1 MKEIPVLETERLVLR
16 PFGIEDAGEVQRL
29 AGDWAVADTTLNIPH
44 PYEDGMAEEWI
55 ATHQD
60 EFAKEQG
67 LTFAVTRKSDGCLV
81 GAMSLLSISKGH
93 QGDVRMHKFMVLI
106 LAGLFLLTAFCPVS
120 AESQKQLQIVDSLDI
135 EQVVSSFP
143 VGFTLMTQGKRQYVA
158 YYDVNHQMTI
168 AYREVD
174 SRKWEY
180 KRLDEKIGWDSHNM
194 VTMVADDKG
203 YLHVSGNMHCVP
215 LVYFRSTRPWD
226 IASLERV
233 VSMVGKQEQRVTYPN
248 FMRGPNNELIYHY
261 RDGSSGSGSEIYNVF
276 DSDSKSW
283 KRLLDTPLID
293 GQKKMNAYMTGPS
306 KGPDGWYH
314 LGWVWRDTPDCKTNH
329 DPSYA
334 RSRDLLHWETVEGKS
349 VELPI
354 YFETAGVLID
364 AVPSGGGII
373 NGSLGIGFDS
383 GKNVV
388 ATYHKFDENG
398 NTQVYAGRFENGRW
412 DINQVT
418 DWDYRWDFQG
428 GGSIISEIGLGTIS
442 PHGKG
447 KLAMSYRHDK
457 YGSGLL
463 VLDEKSLKLAGTE
476 KKPSWYPPGLGK
488 PESNFEGMQVRIAND
503 SGDDGDPASRYILR
517 WETLPPNRDRSRTGA
532 MPKPVMLRLIKL
544 Q

>member
-1 MKEIPVLETERLVLR
+1 M
-16 PFGIEDAGEVQRL
+16 
-29 AGDWAVADTTLNIPH
+29 N
-44 PYEDGMAEEWI
+44 
-55 ATHQD
+55 
-60 EFAKEQG
+60 
-67 LTFAVTRKSDGCLV
+67 
-81 GAMSLLSISKGH
+81 
-93 QGDVRMHKFMVLI
+93 KFMVFI
-106 LAGLFLLTAFCPVS
+106 LSSMFLLSVAYQAD
-120 AESQKQLQIVDSLDI
+120 AESPKRLQIVDSLEI
-135 EQVVSSFP
+135 EQVESSFP

-158 YYDVNHQMTI
+158 YYDANHQMTV
-168 AYREVD
+168 AYREVE

-180 KRLDEKIGWDSHNM
+180 KRLDEKIGWDSHNR
-194 VTMVADDKG
+194 VTMVADNKG

-215 LVYFRSTRPWD
+215 LVYFRSKRPWD

-248 FMRGPNNELIYHY
+248 FMLGPNNELIYHY

-276 DSDSKSW
+276 DSDSMSW

-293 GQKKMNAYMTGPS
+293 GEKKMNAYMTGPS
-306 KGPDGWYH
+306 KGPDGWFH

-334 RSRDLLHWETVEGKS
+334 RSCDLIHWETVEGKR

-354 YFETAGVLID
+354 YFETAGLLID
-364 AVPSGGGII
+364 AVPPGGGII

-383 GKNVV
+383 SKNVV

-398 NTQVYAGRFENGRW
+398 NTQVYAGRFANGRW
-412 DINQVT
+412 NINQVT

-442 PHGKG
+442 PHEKG

-463 VLDEKSLKLAGTE
+463 VLDEKSLKLTGTE
-476 KKPSWYPPGLGK
+476 KKQSLYPPGIVK
-488 PESNFEGMQVRIAND
+488 PESNFEGMKVKIETD

-517 WETLPPNRDRSRTGA
+517 WETLPPNRDRARTGA
-532 MPKPVMLRLIKL
+532 LPKPTTLRLIKL